1 MKILHI
7 NHSIIIG
14 GTERVICGL
23 INEQSKRHDVTL
35 CTWYGP
41 KPGEG
46 LETRISDRVKR
57 VSLYNEKMDFITKLK
72 DEIKLY
78 KIIKDGDYD
87 VVHVHNNFNFYIL
100 AVLLLKDK
108 VRFFYTIHSD
118 AVREN
123 GPLSSKTLKIKSLF
137 FKKKWLV
144 PITISPQSQQS
155 FKKLYHCE
163 SYMQVNG
170 IEQPKVEKDDLLLEK
185 YRLTRETRIF
195 VHVGRICEAKNQ
207 EVLCKVFKRLISEGN
222 DVVLLIIGPREI
234 ESIWEVIKEYFSD
247 RICYLGSRDD
257 AISFFRMADAMCLP
271 SIYEGLPITL
281 LESLAVGC
289 IPICSPVGGIPSV
302 IEDGY
307 NGFLSESSSEED
319 YYDAVKRFLKKP
331 IVTIDSIKTQVQKTF
346 EKYDIS
352 QTAIG
357 YEKIYMK
364 EIIKLKKHEFCK

>member
-7 NHSIIIG
+7 NHSLLIG

-23 INEQSKRHDVTL
+23 INEQSKRNEVTL
-35 CTWYGP
+35 CTWYP
-41 KPGEG
+41 PQSGEG
-46 LETRISDRVKR
+46 LETLVSDRVKR
-57 VSLYNEKMDFITKLK
+57 VSLDNEEMNFMTKLI
-72 DEIKLY
+72 DEIRLY
-78 KIIKDGDYD
+78 KLIKSGGYD

-100 AVLLLKDK
+100 AVLLLKNK

-123 GPLSSKTLKIKSLF
+123 GPLSSKTLIIKKMF
-137 FKKKWLV
+137 FRKKWLV

-155 FKKLYHCE
+155 FENLYHCE
-163 SYMQVNG
+163 SYLQVNG
-170 IEQPKVEKDDLLLEK
+170 IERPKVEINTLLLRE
-185 YRLTRETRIF
+185 YRFTPNTRVF
-195 VHVGRICEAKNQ
+195 VHIGRICEAKNQ
-207 EVLCKVFKRLISEGN
+207 EVLCKVFKQLICEGN

-234 ESIWEVIKEYFSD
+234 ESIWEKIKEYFSE
-247 RICYLGSRDD
+247 RICYLGSKDD
-257 AISFFRMADAMCLP
+257 AISFLRMADGMCLP

-302 IEDGY
+302 IENGY

-319 YYDAVKRFLKKP
+319 YYVAVKRFLNTPFK
-331 IVTIDSIKTQVQKTF
+331 TIEYIKAQAQKTF

-352 QTAIG
+352 QTAVG
-357 YEKIYMK
+357 YEKIYLQ
-364 EIIKLKKHEFCK
+364 EILK

>member
-7 NHSIIIG
+7 NHSILIG

-35 CTWYGP
+35 CTWYAP

-46 LETRISDRVKR
+46 LETQVSERVKR
-57 VSLYNEKMDFITKLK
+57 VSLYNKKINFLTKLK
-72 DEIKLY
+72 DEFELY
-78 KIIKDGDYD
+78 KLIKNGGYD

-100 AVLLLKDK
+100 SVLLLKRK

-123 GPLSSKTLKIKSLF
+123 GPLSNKTLRIKKMF
-137 FKKKWLV
+137 FRKKWLV

-155 FKKLYHCE
+155 FENLYHCD

-170 IEQPKVEKDDLLLEK
+170 IDVPKIEESTLLLEK
-185 YRLTRETRIF
+185 YRITKNTRIF
-195 VHVGRICEAKNQ
+195 VHVGRICVAKNQ
-207 EVLCKVFKRLISEGN
+207 EVLCKVFKRLINEGD

-234 ESIWEVIKEYFSD
+234 ESIWEAIKEYFSD

-257 AISFFRMADAMCLP
+257 AISFLKMADGMCLP

-307 NGFLSESSSEED
+307 NGFLSLSSSEED
-319 YYDAVKRFLKKP
+319 YYNVMKRFLGMP
-331 IVTIDSIKTQVQKTF
+331 ETNIESIKANGQKTF
-346 EKYDIS
+346 DNYDIS
-352 QTAIG
+352 KVAIG
-357 YEKIYMK
+357 YEKIYIK
-364 EIIKLKKHEFCK
+364 ELSK